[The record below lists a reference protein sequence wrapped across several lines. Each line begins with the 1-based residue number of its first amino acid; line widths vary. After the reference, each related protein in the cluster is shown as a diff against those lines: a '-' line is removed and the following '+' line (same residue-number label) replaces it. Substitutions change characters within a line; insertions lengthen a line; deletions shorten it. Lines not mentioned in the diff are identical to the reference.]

1 MTYQKIINANAYRLG
16 TMVVN
21 AMPNG
26 VVQKI
31 NGQDTQ
37 VNIGITEQ
45 LLPYP
50 TNYRNIN
57 LLNVGQVVKSSP
69 GSLYGLSV
77 SNTGTAARY
86 LKIYDKA
93 TAATAADTPII
104 TLTVPA
110 GATITWPENQPLLF
124 FSTGISV
131 RATTLIAD
139 NDNTAPGVNEIVLNF
154 IYR

>member
-31 NGQDTQ
+31 NGQDMQ
-37 VNIGITEQ
+37 VNIGATEQ

-57 LLNVGQVVKSSP
+57 LLNVGQVVKSRP

-93 TAATAADTPII
+93 TAATSADTPVVTIV
-104 TLTVPA
+104 VPA
-110 GATITWPENQPLLF
+110 GTTITWPENQPLLF

-131 RATTLIAD
+131 RATTGIAD
-139 NDNTAPGVNEIVLNF
+139 NDNVAPGANEIVLNL